1 MFKICMG
8 TIIKK
13 TSDMSF
19 NDYQVLENVYYLNVN
34 FHNNSIFQP
43 LDTKI
48 AFLHSH

>member
-19 NDYQVLENVYYLNVN
+19 NDYQVLDTVYS
-34 FHNNSIFQP
+34 FI
-43 LDTKI
+43 
-48 AFLHSH
+48 